1 LPKVIQVA
9 ARVSGTKRVSSA
21 APGFVTRLV
30 ALRAPR
36 GVRVSGIWGSDLKD
50 NEVGPAIYADFLPS
64 ALATGAY
71 RAEPP
76 VEIVGHGLGEI
87 PAGLRR
93 LSKGVSAKK
102 LVVTV

>member
-1 LPKVIQVA
+1 V
-9 ARVSGTKRVSSA
+9 SA
-21 APGFVTRLV
+21 APGFVTRLL
-30 ALRAPR
+30 ALGAPR
-36 GVRVSGIWGSDLKD
+36 GVHVSGIWGSDLKD
-50 NEVGPAIYADFLPS
+50 NDVGPAIYADFLPS

-76 VEIVGHGLGEI
+76 AEIVGHGLGAI